1 MQKKISIISTL
12 AVIARLAFAAS
23 VAAISFVYEEQGN
36 FTVPIDPLVQ
46 TIATS
51 ATLEAQWFF
60 ANRIEA
66 GLETFNWGLGASPFE
81 VPPEIQQELSKHTD
95 KHQYVTAHGIPELNR
110 AIASHYSVDNYHIP
124 EGNVLI
130 ATGLKQLI
138 FDVQRAFGGEI
149 IHVVP
154 FWVSYQEQ
162 TKLLGKTPLQIFTN
176 EVNDYKLMPEEI
188 IEACKSDPLKP
199 RLLIFNNPVNPT
211 GAAYTENELTRL
223 AWAIQQF
230 NIIVFADEVYMGLEH
245 DGHGG
250 TTLASYL
257 PQRVIRA
264 SSLSK
269 KHSAGGWR
277 LGWATFPAELTGLKN
292 AMAAVGSS
300 SYSCAPVPEQYA
312 ALPAFAETPAME
324 EYLALTNRVL
334 GAVGDHYAGSFQKL
348 GITLPDPE
356 AAWYLWVNFEAHR
369 ELLLARGV
377 TGSAQLT
384 TTLLAEAGFLG
395 VAGVNFGMPESDLH
409 MRLSF
414 VDFDGDAAVADLKAM
429 GGVGVAI
436 SGAKVE
442 AWTPKLAR
450 SLVALTEWL
459 ALPNLNSAVTM
470 SSFLDAANPEM
481 LATVKGSVDAL
492 FAAEKAA

>member
-1 MQKKISIISTL
+1 ML
-12 AVIARLAFAAS
+12 LRLIVAFFVCAAP
-23 VAAISFVYEEQGN
+23 VAAISLTFENAGN

-46 TIATS
+46 AIATS

-60 ANRIEA
+60 THRIEE

-81 VPPEIQQELSKHTD
+81 VPPEIQEGLAKHTD

-110 AIASHYSVDNYHIP
+110 AIASYYSVDEYHVP
-124 EGNVLI
+124 KGNVLI

-211 GAAYTENELTRL
+211 GAIYTADELARL

-245 DGHGG
+245 DGRGG
-250 TTLASYL
+250 ATLASYL

-292 AMAAVGSS
+292 AMAAAGSS

-312 ALPAFAETPAME
+312 ALPAFAATPAME

-334 GAVGDHYAGSFQKL
+334 GAVGDHYAAAFRAL
-348 GITLPDPE
+348 GITCPDPS
-356 AAWYLWVNFEAHR
+356 AAWYLWINFEAHR
-369 ELLLARGV
+369 QLLLARGIS
-377 TGSAQLT
+377 TSDQLNT
-384 TTLLAEAGFLG
+384 RLLAEIGFLG
-395 VAGVNFGMPESDLH
+395 VAGANFGMAADSLH
-409 MRLSF
+409 LRLSF
-414 VDFDGDAAVADLKAM
+414 VDFDGHACVEELRAM
-429 GGVGVAI
+429 GGVSAEITPVT
-436 SGAKVE
+436 VE
-442 AWTPKLAR
+442 RWTPKLAR
-450 SLVALTEWL
+450 SLAVLGEWL
-459 ALPNLNSAVTM
+459 APAALEDSITIFVSSSGPEVTM
-470 SSFLDAANPEM
+470 
-481 LATVKGSVDAL
+481 TDAL
-492 FAAEKAA
+492 LVAGVEKQAIAL